1 MNNAVRVGWL
11 LVAVVPNGLVVELSA
26 GTGSALSPW
35 LTWALWAMVA
45 VCVLVLH
52 PLSLVTVRLV
62 APLLVAENGWRVIT
76 EREVQSAPG
85 AIVGFFVM
93 LVIATATY
101 SAAYGAAH
109 AQAAAYGHE
118 RRYLLRPPIAVIL
131 PIVVLWLVVLG
142 SGAVANRAASL
153 PVAFGALCVFA
164 AVGTFALRRA
174 TVLARRWLV
183 FVPAGIAVHD
193 PLMLQDTFMVRRHD
207 IRGLA
212 AAARDTTAFDATGT
226 TWGVVLELTL
236 SHPHDVSLSPFGT
249 RMTKTLDRLHVS
261 AVLVAPSRP
270 SMALAGDAA
279 GEHRAV

>member
-1 MNNAVRVGWL
+1 
-11 LVAVVPNGLVVELSA
+11 
-26 GTGSALSPW
+26 
-35 LTWALWAMVA
+35 
-45 VCVLVLH
+45 
-52 PLSLVTVRLV
+52 
-62 APLLVAENGWRVIT
+62 
-76 EREVQSAPG
+76 
-85 AIVGFFVM
+85 
-93 LVIATATY
+93 
-101 SAAYGAAH
+101 
-109 AQAAAYGHE
+109 
-118 RRYLLRPPIAVIL
+118 LLRPPIAVIL

-142 SGAVANRAASL
+142 SGAVANRATSL

-249 RMTKTLDRLHVS
+249 RMTKTLDRLHVG

-270 SMALAGDAA
+270 STALAGDAA